1 VGNGKGELSRYVAPD
16 GRAAELYGM
25 RLNCAA
31 AKVNVESQGRIH
43 VARGRGSMKSARKA
57 ADRKEP
63 ARLLALSDGLF
74 ATVLTVLV
82 LDLRVPEAFG
92 VSGSSI
98 DDFIKWIGPRFFSY
112 LLTFL
117 VAGTYWLSHHRDFD
131 HIEGYDRGLL
141 GYNLLFLLFIGLLPF
156 STAAI
161 SPISLR
167 SGVYPFYWTI
177 YASNICLAGIM
188 LTLTWKYAESHGLLK
203 AEANTRVVRHIV
215 ARQTVIPGV
224 FLISIAV
231 QHLSSEKLLGP
242 YVLLAIPIA
251 MFIVDRAYADAPA
264 RGTST
269 RLSIKRILWQAGT
282 TIPWLLIIGLAIWAM
297 SL

>member
-1 VGNGKGELSRYVAPD
+1 
-16 GRAAELYGM
+16 
-25 RLNCAA
+25 
-31 AKVNVESQGRIH
+31 
-43 VARGRGSMKSARKA
+43 MKSARKA

-82 LDLRVPEAFG
+82 LDLRVPEAFS

-117 VAGTYWLSHHRDFD
+117 VAGTYWLTHHRDFD
-131 HIEGYDRGLL
+131 HIEGHDRGLL
-141 GYNLLFLLFIGLLPF
+141 AYNLLFLLFIGLLPF

-167 SGVYPFYWTI
+167 SGAYPFYWTV

-203 AEANTRVVRHIV
+203 AETTVRLIRHIV
-215 ARQTVIPGV
+215 VRQTVIPGV

-231 QHLSSEKLLGP
+231 QYLSSERLLGP
-242 YVLLAIPIA
+242 YVLLAIPIV
-251 MFIVDRAYADAPA
+251 MFVVDRIYTDSSVS
-264 RGTST
+264 RTST
-269 RLSIKRILWQAGT
+269 RVRVKKALWQAGT
-282 TIPWLLIIGLAIWAM
+282 AIPWLLIIGLAIWAM
-297 SL
+297 NL

>member
-1 VGNGKGELSRYVAPD
+1 
-16 GRAAELYGM
+16 M
-25 RLNCAA
+25 R
-31 AKVNVESQGRIH
+31 
-43 VARGRGSMKSARKA
+43 SARKGT
-57 ADRKEP
+57 DSKEP

-82 LDLRVPEAFG
+82 LDLRVPEALS

-98 DDFIKWIGPRFFSY
+98 DDFIKWVGPRFFSY

-117 VAGTYWLSHHRDFD
+117 VAGTYWLTHHRDFD
-131 HIEGYDRGLL
+131 HIKGYDRGLL

-177 YASNICLAGIM
+177 YALNICLAGLM

-203 AEANTRVVRHIV
+203 EETTSRLIRHIV

-224 FLISIAV
+224 FLVSIAV
-231 QHLSSEKLLGP
+231 QYLSSEKLLGP

-251 MFIVDRAYADAPA
+251 MFIADRAFADAPG
-264 RGTST
+264 RGTSG
-269 RLSIKRILWQAGT
+269 RLSIKKVLWQAGT
-282 TIPWLLIIGLAIWAM
+282 IVPWLLIIGLAVWAM